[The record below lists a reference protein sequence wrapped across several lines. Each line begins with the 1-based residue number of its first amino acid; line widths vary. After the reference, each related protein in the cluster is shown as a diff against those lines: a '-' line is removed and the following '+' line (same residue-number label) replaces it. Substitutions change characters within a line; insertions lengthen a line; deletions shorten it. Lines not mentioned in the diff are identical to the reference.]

1 MPKGLSTTATIP
13 RSGDENHL
21 LPLVVSGD
29 LEGRRDHS
37 ERHHSVNTRRRLVGG
52 HVPREVDSDVVMLAP
67 RVVVVVVDDVRT
79 AEKSRHLVF
88 LLEHARQ

>member
-1 MPKGLSTTATIP
+1 
-13 RSGDENHL
+13 
-21 LPLVVSGD
+21 
-29 LEGRRDHS
+29 
-37 ERHHSVNTRRRLVGG
+37 
-52 HVPREVDSDVVMLAP
+52 VDSDVVMLAP